1 MDLHSIAI
9 IGPGRAGTA
18 IRDRL
23 RAYGRDALLT
33 REPGAAASAD
43 LVLVAT
49 PDDSIALVAA
59 ALDSVAHLG
68 MLSGAT
74 PLAALGG
81 RNGRFVLHP
90 VQTLSK
96 DGGAAQLDGTTAFL
110 TARDPAG
117 WSAARALCECL
128 DVRGVE
134 LDEGVRPLPH
144 AACVI
149 ASNYI
154 LALEALAV
162 DLLGKAGVDHSTA
175 IAALGPLVERTIAR
189 SLDCGDFV
197 PTGPIARGDAG
208 TIRRHLAALD
218 RTAPDTSKL
227 YRALGEAL
235 LPLVPEEAA
244 ERARRE
250 LHATPEKPQPCE

>member
-1 MDLHSIAI
+1 MELTSIAI

-23 RAYGRDALLT
+23 RARGRDPILT
-33 REPGAAASAD
+33 RDPQDALSAD

-49 PDDSIALVAA
+49 PDDAIGSVAA
-59 ALDSVAHLG
+59 QLDSAAHLG

-81 RNGRFVLHP
+81 GRGRFVLHP
-90 VQTLSK
+90 VQTLSA
-96 DGGAAQLDGTTAFL
+96 DGGAAQLDGTTAFI
-110 TARDPAG
+110 TACDAAG
-117 WSAARALCECL
+117 WATARALCEAL

-149 ASNYI
+149 ASNYV

-162 DLLGKAGVDHSTA
+162 DLFGRSGVDRSTA
-175 IAALGPLVERTIAR
+175 MAALRPLVERTVAR
-189 SLDCGDFV
+189 ALAGGDFV
-197 PTGPIARGDAG
+197 PTGPVARGDAG

-218 RTAPDTSKL
+218 RVAPDTAKL

-235 LPLVPEEAA
+235 LPQVAAEAA
-244 ERARRE
+244 ARARRE
-250 LHATPEKPQPCE
+250 LRATPGRPHPG

>member
-1 MDLHSIAI
+1 MDLESIAI

-23 RAYGRDALLT
+23 HARGRDALLT
-33 REPGAAASAD
+33 RDPGAAASAD

-49 PDDSIALVAA
+49 PDDAIAPVAA
-59 ALDSVAHLG
+59 GLDSVTHLG
-68 MLSGAT
+68 MLAGAT

-81 RNGRFVLHP
+81 RSGRFVLHP
-90 VQTLSK
+90 VQTLST
-96 DGGAAQLDGTTAFL
+96 DGGAAQLDGTTAFI
-110 TARDPAG
+110 TARDAAG
-117 WSAARALCECL
+117 WAAARALCEAL
-128 DVRGVE
+128 DVRAVE

-149 ASNYI
+149 ASNYV

-162 DLLGKAGVDHSTA
+162 DLLGRAGVDRSTA
-175 IAALGPLVERTIAR
+175 IAALRPLVERTVAR
-189 SLDCGDFV
+189 SLAGGDFV
-197 PTGPIARGDAG
+197 PTGPVARGDAG

-218 RTAPDTSKL
+218 RAAPDTAKL

-235 LPLVPEEAA
+235 LPQVAEASA
-244 ERARRE
+244 ARARRE
-250 LHATPEKPQPCE
+250 LRATPGRP